1 MSAASRG
8 GVWAQERKTSHQSG
22 SRSEPGDAVSAVGAT
37 RASLAGAV
45 SRRPTGGGRPV
56 SRAASLG
63 CPSEPAATAEARSV
77 PLTEP
82 RDFAEFYSA
91 TFHSLTVQLYAHT
104 GDLSE
109 AQDVVQEAFCRALPR
124 WSRLRSY
131 DDPAAWVR
139 KVAWN
144 LATNRW
150 RRTRRMVAL
159 TLGHRGEP
167 DEREKNEEPASLDRI
182 DLVRAL
188 AKLPVRQRQAVVL
201 HYLADAPI
209 AEIAQLTGA
218 SQGTVKSWLHRART
232 SLAVHLT
239 EPSTAL
245 GPGAH
250 DA

>member
-1 MSAASRG
+1 
-8 GVWAQERKTSHQSG
+8 VNDK
-22 SRSEPGDAVSAVGAT
+22 
-37 RASLAGAV
+37 
-45 SRRPTGGGRPV
+45 RPTGTVERQ
-56 SRAASLG
+56 AASLG
-63 CPSEPAATAEARSV
+63 CPSDRRSL

-82 RDFAEFYSA
+82 RDFADFYSA

-124 WSRLRSY
+124 WSRLSTY

-150 RRTRRMVAL
+150 RRTRRLLSL
-159 TLGHRGEP
+159 TLGNR
-167 DEREKNEEPASLDRI
+167 DEAAEAPADGLTLDRI
-182 DLVRAL
+182 ELVRAL

-218 SQGTVKSWLHRART
+218 SEGTVKSWLHRARA
-232 SLAVHLT
+232 SLAAHLT
-239 EPSTAL
+239 DRTA
-245 GPGAH
+245 GAR